1 MALQLAFEDTGT
13 GPPVVVLHG
22 LFGSSANW
30 RSVARALATHHRVLC
45 IDLRN
50 HGHSPWADSMDYLEM
65 AEDVRTLIAR
75 QGLSRPTVVGHSMGG
90 KTAMALA
97 LTSPVSVGNL
107 VVVDIAP
114 VAYADR
120 FTPYVEAMR
129 SIDAAATAS
138 RTEAQQRLAERLPDP
153 ATAPFLLQNLVSRN
167 DHFDWRLNL
176 AAIGISV
183 PVLSAFPTTLL
194 GRRFSGPT
202 SLIYG
207 AASDYVAAADLEGFA
222 DLFPEFEAHAI
233 EDAGHWVHAEKPDAF
248 LIALRQA
255 LDRAAP

>member
-1 MALQLAFEDTGT
+1 
-13 GPPVVVLHG
+13 
-22 LFGSSANW
+22 
-30 RSVARALATHHRVLC
+30 
-45 IDLRN
+45 
-50 HGHSPWADSMDYLEM
+50 
-65 AEDVRTLIAR
+65 
-75 QGLSRPTVVGHSMGG
+75 MGG

-138 RTEAQQRLAERLPDP
+138 RTEAQRRLAERLPDP

-176 AAIGISV
+176 AAIGIIGAGVECVSDHAARSPLRGPYFVDPRRRLGLCGRGGPRSLQEPV
-183 PVLSAFPTTLL
+183 PGVQ
-194 GRRFSGPT
+194 
-202 SLIYG
+202 G
-207 AASDYVAAADLEGFA
+207 ARDRGCGAL
-222 DLFPEFEAHAI
+222 
-233 EDAGHWVHAEKPDAF
+233 VHAEKPDAF